1 MLTALQRGDRASAL
15 SENASSMSLRAL
27 IEAPLEQSLGRCWA
41 RVDRATRYAFLAA
54 VVANVVAFGFEMTNL
69 TLHHDDVSQIFIQDT
84 ILGYYLGRFGLGW
97 LHYYTQNHYFM
108 PFLQMAEGITL
119 MSAYGVL
126 VARFW
131 GLRKGADIALV
142 AITLCVFPY
151 MAQIY
156 QFNTAMAPYPAAHLL
171 AASAVVL
178 SVRAT
183 LPAIAIASLLYVAA
197 FSIYQSVAANAATI
211 FLFWCLRGLVNPETL
226 SSVKLLRSTLAFGG
240 AAIAGG
246 VIYLAAVSTM
256 HIPFDAYQSAEDAFQ
271 VREIAET
278 GSALPELWKGTRSFL
293 FWPEGYFPLYLKT
306 LQLVIIGAAF
316 GFGFALPQRL
326 SAKAAV
332 VALLVLALFAPR
344 VLQLLHP
351 EGHFAV
357 RTLTAYGVLIAG
369 AMMSIFIAPPV
380 FARNLS
386 IAAAAVLIA
395 GYILQCN
402 WMSTVNHLNT
412 TAHFMMLDQ
421 VLARLRSVPDANW
434 DGKTVAVAGSYQMA
448 NEYPFKQN
456 EAVASRFLDAAH
468 MNMLARLMRDEARFV
483 PVDKTMPRLVEYA
496 ATHAPWPAPGS
507 IAILDGKGIVVFS
520 RIAVDSR

>member
-1 MLTALQRGDRASAL
+1 MSANPRITALKAL
-15 SENASSMSLRAL
+15 SQ
-27 IEAPLEQSLGRCWA
+27 APLEQSLGRWWSG
-41 RVDRATRYAFLAA
+41 VDSATRNALLAA
-54 VVANVVAFGFEMTNL
+54 VVANVLAFGFEMTNL

-108 PFLQMAEGITL
+108 PFLQMAEGIAL

-131 GLRKGADIALV
+131 GLRRGADIALV

-171 AASAVVL
+171 AACAVVL

-183 LPAIAIASLLYVAA
+183 LPAVAIAALLYVAA

-211 FLFWCLRGLVNPETL
+211 FLFWWLRQLIDPAETF
-226 SSVKLLRSTLAFGG
+226 SSVKLLRSTLAFGA

-246 VIYLAAVSTM
+246 AIYLAAVSTM
-256 HIPFDAYQSAEDAFQ
+256 HIPYDAYQSADDAFHF
-271 VREIAET
+271 REIADT
-278 GSALPELWKGTRSFL
+278 GSALRELWKGTRSFL
-293 FWPEGYFPLYLKT
+293 FWPEGYFPHYLKT
-306 LQLVIIGAAF
+306 LQLVIIGVAF
-316 GFGFALPQRL
+316 GLGFALPKRL
-326 SAKAAV
+326 AAKAEA

-351 EGHFAV
+351 EGHFAT
-357 RTLTAYGVLIAG
+357 RTLTSYAVLIAG
-369 AMMSIFIAPPV
+369 AMMMIFTGARV
-380 FARNLS
+380 LVRNLS
-386 IAAAAVLIA
+386 ITAAAVLIA

-402 WMSTVNHLNT
+402 WISTVNYLNT

-421 VLARLRSVPDANW
+421 VLARLRAVPDANW

-456 EAVASRFLDAAH
+456 EAVASRFLDAEH

-483 PVDKTMPRLVEYA
+483 AVDRTMPRLVEYA

-507 IAILDGKGIVVFS
+507 VAILDGKGIVVFS
-520 RIAVDSR
+520 RISVDSR